1 MKKILFG
8 VSLLL
13 GGTLFAQDQIQD
25 ILRAGFED
33 ATHFSKDYIAPVSD
47 AAIYSMANGWYNSG
61 KTKDL
66 FHFEISIISNLSIV
80 PDDKQNFTLNT
91 NDYNYIQFPDGSTS
105 KQVASILGHNNSDQ
119 VVQVEYQTEK
129 GTETASIVLPQ
140 GLGDDNVNFVPTA
153 YLQGSLGLIKGF
165 EIKLRY
171 FPEIDYDGAK
181 TKFYGAALQHEFTS
195 WLAGEDVFPVGISA
209 LIGYNRLEGSYDL
222 ESTQMSATGQQID
235 TEMNSWIFTAI
246 VSTNLPVI
254 NFYGGLGYVNGDSTT
269 RLKGVYTIDGGP
281 LAGQTISNPYS
292 VSSDVGGVNA
302 TLGTK
307 LKLGFFRINAS
318 YSFQEYQNIN
328 LGINFGY

>member
-1 MKKILFG
+1 MKKALFVLVFVFCG
-8 VSLLL
+8 LVN
-13 GGTLFAQDQIQD
+13 AQDQIQD
-25 ILRAGFED
+25 ILRAGLDD
-33 ATHFSKDYIAPVSD
+33 ATRFSKDYIAPVSD

-61 KTKDL
+61 KAKDL
-66 FHFEISIISNLSIV
+66 FHFEISIISNLSMV

-105 KQVASILGHNNSDQ
+105 KQVASILGHNDSEQ
-119 VVQVEYQTEK
+119 VVVVEYETEN

-140 GLGDDNVNFVPTA
+140 GLGDNNIDFVPTA

-165 EIKLRY
+165 EVKVRY
-171 FPEIDYDGAK
+171 LPEIDYDGVK

-195 WLAGEDVFPVGISA
+195 WLAGEDIFPVGISA
-209 LIGYNRLEGSYDL
+209 LIGYNRLEGSYNLDDA
-222 ESTQMSATGQQID
+222 QVSAIGQRID
-235 TEMNSWIFTAI
+235 TEMNSWIFTTI

-254 NFYGGLGYVNGDSTT
+254 NFYGGLGYVKGDSTT
-269 RLKGVYTIDGGP
+269 QLEGTYTVDEGP
-281 LAGQTISNPYS
+281 LEGQTISNPYS